1 MNLLEKSYL
10 RMFSAALWY
19 MMTKLVS
26 VDPQSRISLLV
37 RHHLVRQSL
46 EFDVFFSD
54 VCSWLV

>member
-19 MMTKLVS
+19 MITNFMSLGL
-26 VDPQSRISLLV
+26 QSRVSLLAK
-37 RHHLVRQSL
+37 HHLGRQSL
-46 EFDVFFSD
+46 EFVFFSN